1 MKKIKISGFDEEI
14 LANFGFAPE
23 ALNEMYDVLDQTK
36 KVIEDYLSNAPR
48 FPTALRKKIAE
59 LDTEADLLFLEFNE
73 LYMMTSELIENYKK
87 IKLRKKTEIEERKV
101 NEILKRKKL
110 LRKRIMKLINETTK
124 FIEELKTQNKKLPI
138 A

>member
-36 KVIEDYLSNAPR
+36 KVIMDYFPNAPSY
-48 FPTALRKKIAE
+48 PSPLRKKIAE
-59 LDTEADLLFLEFNE
+59 LDIEADSLFLEFNE

-87 IKLRKKTEIEERKV
+87 LADASPSGDYTNRIVVLSDLV
-101 NEILKRKKL
+101 NNLKS
-110 LRKRIMKLINETTK
+110 
-124 FIEELKTQNKKLPI
+124 QC
-138 A
+138 